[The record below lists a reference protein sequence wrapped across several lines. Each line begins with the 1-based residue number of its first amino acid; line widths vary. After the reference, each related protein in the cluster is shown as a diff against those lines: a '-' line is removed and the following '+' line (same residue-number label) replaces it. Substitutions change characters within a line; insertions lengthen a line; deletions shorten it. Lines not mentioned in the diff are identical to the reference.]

1 MNVGNSNTFVTH
13 GSLTGKLPGLF
24 GGDKTKTLSFNP
36 NNGFEIGEEI
46 EVTLTTGLTTT
57 RGVALD
63 EPFVYRFR
71 AEVTSGTG
79 DFAEAATSPEAVG
92 NPPTS
97 VVAGDW
103 NGDGATDFAVGT
115 EAPNV
120 RVFINDNDGSGD
132 FTEAASSPEGLG
144 NNPTSL
150 TAGDWNG
157 DGAIDF
163 AVGTQAPNVRVFLN
177 DNDGTGDFTEAATS
191 PEALGSN
198 PTSLT
203 AGDWDGDGALDFA
216 VATQAPDVRVFINDN
231 DGTGNFSNTSTLNL
245 GSNPTSVISGDWDG
259 DGALDFAVATQAPDV
274 RVFLN
279 DNDGTGDFTEAATSP
294 EALGNN
300 PTSLTAGDWDGNGV
314 LDFVVGTQ
322 APDVRV
328 FLNDNDGTGD
338 FTEAATSPVALGSN
352 PTSLI
357 AGDWDVD
364 RALDFAVGTQAPDVR
379 VFLNDNN
386 GTGDFTEAATSPEV
400 LGNNPTS
407 LTAGDWDGNGALD
420 LAVPTVAPDVR
431 VLLDD

>member
-163 AVGTQAPNVRVFLN
+163 AVGTQAPNVRVF
-177 DNDGTGDFTEAATS
+177 
-191 PEALGSN
+191 
-198 PTSLT
+198 
-203 AGDWDGDGALDFA
+203 
-216 VATQAPDVRVFINDN
+216 I
-231 DGTGNFSNTSTLNL
+231 
-245 GSNPTSVISGDWDG
+245 
-259 DGALDFAVATQAPDV
+259 
-274 RVFLN
+274 N

-379 VFLNDNN
+379 VFLNDND
-386 GTGDFTEAATSPEV
+386 GTGDFTEAATSPV
-400 LGNNPTS
+400 ALGNNPTS